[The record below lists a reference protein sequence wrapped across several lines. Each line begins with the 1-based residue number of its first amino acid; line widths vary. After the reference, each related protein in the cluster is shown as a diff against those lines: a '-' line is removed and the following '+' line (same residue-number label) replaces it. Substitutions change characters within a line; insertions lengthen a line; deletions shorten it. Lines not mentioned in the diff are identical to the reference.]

1 MSALLDIRAPAARP
15 GDLFDERHYAAVR
28 RPLLEA
34 ETLPAWCY
42 TDAAFHAREVERIFL
57 RVWNF
62 VGRAELVARP
72 GDYMAFDFAGVP
84 VVILRDGDGQVR
96 AFVNSCRH
104 RGTKIL
110 DGQGNCRALRC
121 PYHSWTFALDGT
133 LQVAPQMEDTKGF
146 DKKDYGLVP
155 IRLETWEGFLFIC
168 FDAQAPS
175 LMDVLGDLPRTL
187 ASYKFADMVCVRRKE
202 YDLACNWKI
211 YVENAMESYHVPTVH
226 GQTLQR
232 QKRDINP
239 PIEANGA
246 YCGLYTR
253 HEGSRALMAG
263 DTGFPYIPALVG
275 DAAEG
280 TFYPLIYPSTMFG
293 CTYDCMWWLEL
304 HPRGPDRTRLIVG
317 SCFPRS
323 TVARSDFSE
332 VVEKYYRRWDVSIPE
347 DNVISERQQQGLSAP
362 FATPGRFS
370 FMEPLVHTIDNW
382 VLDRVL
388 DR

>member
-1 MSALLDIRAPAARP
+1 MMASTTAAPGPA
-15 GDLFDERHYAAVR
+15 DLFDPTLYAAVR

-42 TDAAFHAREVERIFL
+42 TDAAFYRREVERVL
-57 RVWNF
+57 LKVWNF
-62 VGRAELVARP
+62 VGRADLVPQA

-84 VVILRDGDGQVR
+84 VVILRDGAGAVR

-104 RGTKIL
+104 RGTKLL
-110 DGQGNCRALRC
+110 DGRGTCAALRC
-121 PYHSWTFALDGT
+121 PYHSWVYGLDGS
-133 LQVAPQMEDTKGF
+133 LQIAPLMEDTKGF
-146 DKKDYGLVP
+146 DKRDYGLAP
-155 IRLETWEGFLFIC
+155 IRLESWDGFLFIC
-168 FDAQAPS
+168 FDAGAPA
-175 LMDVLGDLPRTL
+175 LMDDLGDLPATL
-187 ASYKFADMVCVRRKE
+187 APYGFADMVCVRRKE
-202 YDLACNWKI
+202 YDLACNWKL

-226 GQTLQR
+226 GQTLQK

-239 PIEANGA
+239 PIPSNGA

-253 HEGSRALMAG
+253 HKGSRALMAG
-263 DTGFPYIPALVG
+263 ETGFPSIPTLSG
-275 DAAEG
+275 DTAEG

-317 SCFPRS
+317 SCFPRA
-323 TVARSDFSE
+323 TVERPDFAA

-347 DNVISERQQQGLSAP
+347 DNAISERQHAGLTSPYAR
-362 FATPGRFS
+362 PGRFS
-370 FMEPLVHTIDNW
+370 VMEPLVHTIDNW

-388 DR
+388 DA